1 MTTPLPRPDLD
12 YPALASDI
20 KQWAQE
26 LGFQQ
31 TGITA
36 TDLDAAEA
44 HLLRWLDA
52 GRHGEMSYM
61 ERHGTRRSRPAELV
75 PGTVR
80 IISVRMDYWP
90 PQARAAE
97 AVLQDP
103 ALAYVSRYALGRD
116 YHKVLRKRL
125 QRLADR
131 IATITGPFGYR
142 VFTDSAPVL
151 EKALAEHAG

>member
-1 MTTPLPRPDLD
+1 MTSQPPCPDLD
-12 YPALASDI
+12 YPALARDI
-20 KQWAQE
+20 KRWAHE

-31 TGITA
+31 AGIT
-36 TDLDAAEA
+36 TTELDAAEA
-44 HLLRWLDA
+44 HLLRWLGA
-52 GRHGEMSYM
+52 GHHGEMAYM

-90 PQARAAE
+90 PQARAAD

-116 YHKVLRKRL
+116 
-125 QRLADR
+125 
-131 IATITGPFGYR
+131 
-142 VFTDSAPVL
+142 
-151 EKALAEHAG
+151 